1 MALIKCPEC
10 DKDISDTIKK
20 CPNCGYKLKKKINK
34 KITYIL
40 VVIFIILTIT
50 GIVYIIK
57 QNSFSYNE
65 KYAIQCTETLKNYM
79 KSPDSFKLQDDCL
92 IILTDKF
99 DKYLFIDYTSA
110 NSYGA
115 NLRGL
120 AIFKNYSYLG
130 DSDSEKDD
138 FKDKEKYADF
148 VLAKLYL
155 AGWRLYGDEYEGIIS
170 SEKVKAERIG
180 RKLKIDYT
188 K

>member
-10 DKDISDTIKK
+10 EKEISDTVRK
-20 CPNCGYKLKKKINK
+20 CPNCGFRFKRKINK
-34 KITYIL
+34 IIIFLLIT
-40 VVIFIILTIT
+40 IFIILTIA
-50 GIVYIIK
+50 GIVSLIK
-57 QNSFSYNE
+57 QNSFSSNE
-65 KYAIQCTETLKNYM
+65 MYAIKCTETLKNYM

-92 IILTDKF
+92 IILTDKA

-130 DSDSEKDD
+130 DSDSKKDD
-138 FKDKEKYADF
+138 FEDSKKYADLL
-148 VLAKLYL
+148 LAKVYL
-155 AGWRLYGDEYEGIIS
+155 AGWKVNGNEFKGIIS

-180 RKLKIDYT
+180 RKLKVDYI